1 MKEHTLCALQSNTPH
16 LRSTTQNICFR
27 ISIFAVILKDKW
39 SKSHLF
45 LAHIAWHDI
54 FSLSDHFQVSWNLY
68 ISHDLAASKSKCS
81 SSRQSNLQVLQPSY
95 SSESACLKFDKNS
108 NRAVEN
114 LPQRKL
120 WVWAANDARSHKN
133 LITPN
138 LGERMLLRE
147 R

>member
-45 LAHIAWHDI
+45 LAHPLWHDI
-54 FSLSDHFQVSWNLY
+54 FSLSDHFPVSWNLY

-81 SSRQSNLQVLQPSY
+81 SSRQSNLQVNHRTH
-95 SSESACLKFDKNS
+95 LKP
-108 NRAVEN
+108 RV
-114 LPQRKL
+114 L
-120 WVWAANDARSHKN
+120 N
-133 LITPN
+133 LIRTLKIYHKEN
-138 LGERMLLRE
+138 
-147 R
+147 